1 MSVTVT
7 EKAAK
12 QIAAL
17 LHEQNASDK
26 ALRLFVHAGGCS
38 GLEYGMTVDAP
49 KPDDEVVA
57 ADGARVV
64 VDPKSLKSLDGS
76 VIDYVDGLQ
85 GTGFKIQNPN
95 AKETCGCGKS
105 FG

>member
-1 MSVTVT
+1 MNVTLT

-12 QIAAL
+12 QIGAL
-17 LHEQNASDK
+17 LKEQNASEK

-38 GLEYGMTVDAP
+38 GLEYGMSVDD
-49 KPDDEVVA
+49 KHDDDVVIA
-57 ADGARVV
+57 QNGSRVV
-64 VDPKSLKSLDGS
+64 IDPKSLKSLDGS
-76 VIDYVDGLQ
+76 VIDYVEGLQ
-85 GTGFKIQNPN
+85 GTGFKINNPN